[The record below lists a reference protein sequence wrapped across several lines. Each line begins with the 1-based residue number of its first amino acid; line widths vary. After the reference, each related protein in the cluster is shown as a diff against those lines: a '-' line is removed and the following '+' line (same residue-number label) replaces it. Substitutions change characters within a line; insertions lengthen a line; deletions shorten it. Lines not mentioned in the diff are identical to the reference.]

1 VAKIKAVVV
10 DDELLAVKRI
20 EQLLKDHPEFE
31 IISSFTEADEA
42 ISKIDSLDPDVL
54 FLDVDLGYM
63 SGFDILKKIKVT
75 PLVIFVTAYDKHAI
89 TAFDHF
95 AFDFLLKPYKDE
107 RFNKC
112 INRVVQLHLNDSNV
126 GYEKR
131 LKELI
136 EHISQPKKEDT
147 YHSGKIMVK
156 LGNKIQLIPTKE
168 IMYIRAS
175 GYYSEIFT
183 KNKKHVLRESLANLS
198 KHLEPYSFSRI
209 HRSTIVNF
217 DYIQELINSNYGEL
231 DVKMSTNILLRVS
244 KSYKKAFL
252 KKLGVQ

>member
-1 VAKIKAVVV
+1 MAKIKAVVV
-10 DDELLAVKRI
+10 DDELLAIKRI

-31 IISSFTEADEA
+31 ILASFTEADKA
-42 ISKIDSLDPDVL
+42 ISEIDSLETDVL
-54 FLDVDLGYM
+54 FLDVDLGFM
-63 SGFDILKKIKVT
+63 SGFDILKKIQT
-75 PLVIFVTAYDKHAI
+75 SPLVIFVTAYDKHAI
-89 TAFDHF
+89 AAFDHF

-112 INRVVQLHLNDSNV
+112 INRVVQLHLDDTKSS
-126 GYEKR
+126 YEKR

-136 EHISQPKKEDT
+136 DHISQPKKENT
-147 YHSGKIMVK
+147 FNSGKIMVK
-156 LGNKIQLIPTKE
+156 LGNKIQLIPTQD

-217 DYIQELINSNYGEL
+217 DFIQELINSNYGEL
-231 DVKMSTNILLRVS
+231 DVKMTTNTLLRVS

>member
-1 VAKIKAVVV
+1 VAKIRAIIV

-20 EQLLKDHPEFE
+20 EQLLKDQTEFE
-31 IISSFTEADEA
+31 TIASFTEADEA
-42 ISKIDSLDPDVL
+42 ISEIDSLNPDVL

-63 SGFDILKKIKVT
+63 SGFDILKQIKSK
-75 PLVIFVTAYDKHAI
+75 PKVIFVTAYDRHAI

-107 RFNKC
+107 RFLKC
-112 INRVVQLHLNDSNV
+112 IDRVVELHLNNNSIE
-126 GYEKR
+126 YEKR

-136 EHISQPKKEDT
+136 DHIGQPKKDNNF
-147 YHSGKIMVK
+147 HSGKIMVK

-168 IMYIRAS
+168 IMYIQAS

-183 KNKKHVLRESLANLS
+183 QHKKHVLRESLANLS
-198 KHLEPYSFSRI
+198 KHLEPYPFSRI

-231 DVKMSTNILLRVS
+231 DVKMTTNIRLRVS
-244 KSYKKAFL
+244 KSYKKEFL

>member
-1 VAKIKAVVV
+1 MAKIRAVVV

-20 EQLLKDHPEFE
+20 EQLLKDHSKFE
-31 IISSFTEADEA
+31 IIASFTEADKA

-63 SGFDILKKIKVT
+63 SGFDVLKNISSS

-112 INRVVQLHLNDSNV
+112 INRVVQLHLNDSNME
-126 GYEKR
+126 YEKR

-136 EHISQPKKEDT
+136 DHINQPKKENNF
-147 YHSGKIMVK
+147 HSGKIMVK

-183 KNKKHVLRESLANLS
+183 QNKKHVLRESLANLS
-198 KHLEPYSFSRI
+198 KHLEPYPFSRI

-231 DVKMSTNILLRVS
+231 DVKMTTNIRLRVS
-244 KSYKKAFL
+244 KSYKKEFL